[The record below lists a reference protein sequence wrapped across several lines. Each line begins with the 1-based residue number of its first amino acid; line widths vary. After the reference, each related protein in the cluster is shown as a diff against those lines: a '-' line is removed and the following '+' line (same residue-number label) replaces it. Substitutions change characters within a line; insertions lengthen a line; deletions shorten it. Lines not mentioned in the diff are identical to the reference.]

1 MQSYLTYVDRIC
13 TVREVVFYKRH
24 DFYVVAYLC
33 QRYPYPLICCSVY
46 KEYILICLQPFEGE
60 TTSLRVWYLRYGNSN
75 VHFIQPIPTPPVDR
89 MNRSYSEIV
98 TAPTHSYSCTYNKS
112 SLPSDLFPSNSFPLN
127 WQCLPILKNPPHPPI

>member
-1 MQSYLTYVDRIC
+1 MLSSGI
-13 TVREVVFYKRH
+13 
-24 DFYVVAYLC
+24 C

-127 WQCLPILKNPPHPPI
+127 WQCLPILKNPPPSSHLVVTHGIYRIPLTVQKACCN